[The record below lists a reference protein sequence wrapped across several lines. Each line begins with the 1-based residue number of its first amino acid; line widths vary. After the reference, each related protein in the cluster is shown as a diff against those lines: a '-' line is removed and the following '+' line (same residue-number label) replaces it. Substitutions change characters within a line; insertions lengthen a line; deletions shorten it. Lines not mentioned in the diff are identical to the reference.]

1 MVTEIALLNIKKGSS
16 KEFEDA
22 FAIAQNIIASMRG
35 YISHQLQKCLEDDHK
50 YLLIVEWETEENHEQ
65 GFRKSEAYKEWK
77 NLLHHFYDPF
87 PVVEHYKKIY

>member
-50 YLLIVEWETEENHEQ
+50 YLLIVEWETEENHE
-65 GFRKSEAYKEWK
+65 
-77 NLLHHFYDPF
+77 
-87 PVVEHYKKIY
+87 

>member
-1 MVTEIALLNIKKGSS
+1 VVTEIALLNNNKGSS

-50 YLLIVEWETEENHEQ
+50 YLLIVEWETEENHE
-65 GFRKSEAYKEWK
+65 
-77 NLLHHFYDPF
+77 
-87 PVVEHYKKIY
+87 